1 MIQTVRENLDEIE
14 RFIHSGKNDSS
25 QHRARK
31 RKASSTISN
40 SAGRGNSQKNSKKT
54 KSRSSSITSLSS
66 SVPESTL
73 TGFRGDYKRWF
84 NENGFERPPQE
95 SYLLPDNGSSS
106 LYELLVKAI
115 DIYVDN
121 FQSPSDTSVY
131 GKGLKLNDFVGMIH
145 STSMINKEILKT
157 EIGFKGLKNHIS
169 SLLQKASIDKV
180 VHCWDKS
187 IWRILPKEG
196 RVKQQEEKRN

>member
-157 EIGFKGLKNHIS
+157 EIGFKGGTCCFQS
-169 SLLQKASIDKV
+169 
-180 VHCWDKS
+180 
-187 IWRILPKEG
+187 
-196 RVKQQEEKRN
+196 